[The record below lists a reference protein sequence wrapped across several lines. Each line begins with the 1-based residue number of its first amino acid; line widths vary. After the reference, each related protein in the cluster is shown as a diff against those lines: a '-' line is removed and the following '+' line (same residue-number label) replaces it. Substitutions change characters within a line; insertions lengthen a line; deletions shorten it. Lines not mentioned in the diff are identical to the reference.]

1 MTKFQM
7 KDIYYKP
14 NEVSQSNLFD
24 YMSNIKEDRTSE
36 DLLTQVI
43 LDLGLP
49 LSLNIAEKTIGN
61 NKAFY
66 VSENALVACFDNQV
80 DINIIDEICKYNP
93 LKVVFK
99 DISFKTD
106 KDKIN
111 LEERI
116 KKLSP
121 ETEISI
127 L

>member
-1 MTKFQM
+1 M
-7 KDIYYKP
+7 
-14 NEVSQSNLFD
+14 NLLD

-43 LDLGLP
+43 LDLGLT
-49 LSLNIAEKTIGN
+49 LDLKIEEKTISN
-61 NKAFY
+61 NKVFF
-66 VSENALVACFDNQV
+66 VEDNSLVACFDDQV
-80 DINIIDEICKYNP
+80 DINIIDEICKCNP
-93 LKVVFK
+93 MKVVFK

-111 LEERI
+111 LEEKI

-121 ETEISI
+121 ETEINI